1 MFSFVM
7 KASILTG
14 ADLVAGA
21 LLFPMLAFSQCEASA
36 QIKPIVAAYTAVTR
50 SRDPEA
56 GREAAG
62 AAILDKA
69 LIDAPTDYFL
79 LDRKRNLMDN
89 NTSEGHKNSIEWFA
103 TVHRKYPD
111 SPAVTAVY
119 ADALRRQDPASAL
132 ALLEASLKS
141 HPEFPWTRFKL
152 IPIFE
157 SGKLRNPERVS
168 AEAEGFLT
176 QCPGTSDAYIYRILL
191 GTATEGRIA
200 RHAAALRER
209 LSAAPDAPN
218 QQLWEVLWDMEFKAA
233 PPTGHAAVRERI
245 ANDLAKFE
253 EQLVRQAAYLGF
265 LRRGYANI
273 GDTKATARLDRQIVE
288 QFPDS
293 SEAEWVVTTQ
303 WHKDHPFPKETD
315 PATRKEYHRASA
327 AAAHDW
333 YQRWHNVLYLMQEFD
348 AVAALNDTKAEDLLR
363 LGQQYV
369 AAYHATPN
377 SFYGAMPME
386 FEVAD
391 SLIRKK
397 ALPPEIPAWIDEG
410 YHRETNR
417 PSRELGQLRGEM
429 TEEQKARADEQIES
443 MRIERARILLDYYD
457 AIGQREKS
465 RGIDDGLAGLNPSD
479 QRLTPK
485 LFEVRGK
492 AAEMDNRKLDALVFY
507 QAARATGGKPQP
519 GRADPAVLEAKVTA
533 LWKDLGGTF
542 AGLTVFGKAKLEP
555 VSEIRWE
562 TPRNPLPAFSL
573 VDLGGKTWTLAD
585 LNGKATLINV
595 WATWCGPCRA
605 EHTEFQKLYDSIK
618 DRSDIAIMS
627 LNVDEEEGLVAP
639 YMAENHYTF
648 PVLFGERV
656 LEAVSGEGGVAIPQN
671 WFVAPSA
678 KLQFLQFG
686 YGTDPQWSTTMT
698 AKLQELLKGK

>member
-1 MFSFVM
+1 MLSGFRLM
-7 KASILTG
+7 
-14 ADLVAGA
+14 AGA
-21 LLFPMLAFSQCEASA
+21 LLFTALAFPQCEAPA
-36 QIKPIVAAYTAVTR
+36 QIKPIVAAYTAATR

-56 GREAAG
+56 AREAAG

-79 LDRKRNLMDN
+79 LDRKRDLMDN
-89 NTSEGHKNSIEWFA
+89 NTSDGRESSIAWFA
-103 TVHRKYPD
+103 ALHQKYPD
-111 SPAVTAVY
+111 SAAVTAVY
-119 ADALRRQDPASAL
+119 ADVLRFRDSAQAL
-132 ALLEASLKS
+132 ALLEVSLKVDA
-141 HPEFPWTRFKL
+141 EFPWTHIKL

-157 SGKLRNPERVS
+157 SGKLRNPVRASAGAER
-168 AEAEGFLT
+168 FLT
-176 QCPGTSDAYIYRILL
+176 MCPRTSSAYAYRILL
-191 GTATEGRIA
+191 GAATEDQIA

-209 LSAAPDAPN
+209 LSAASGAPN
-218 QQLWEVLWDMEFKAA
+218 QQLWGVLWDMEFKAV
-233 PPTGHAAVRERI
+233 PPTGHATVRERI
-245 ANDLAKFE
+245 TKDLAKFE
-253 EQLVRQAAYLGF
+253 EQQAREAAYLSF

-273 GDTKATARLDRQIVE
+273 GDTTATARIDRQIVE

-293 SEAEWVVTTQ
+293 GEAEKVVTEQ
-303 WHKDHPFPKETD
+303 WHKDHPFPKDAD
-315 PATRKEYHRASA
+315 PATRQAYHRASA

-333 YQRWHNVLYLMQEFD
+333 YQRWHNVLYLMQEFN
-348 AVAALNDTKAEDLLR
+348 AVAALDDTKTEDLLR

-377 SFYGAMPME
+377 SFYAAMPME

-391 SLIRKK
+391 SLIGKR
-397 ALPPEIPAWIDEG
+397 ALPPEIPAWMDEG
-410 YHRETNR
+410 YRRETNR
-417 PSRELGQLRGEM
+417 PSRLLGQVRGEM
-429 TEEQKARADEQIES
+429 TDEQKARADQQIDS
-443 MRIERARILLDYYD
+443 MRIERARILLAYYD

-465 RGIDDGLAGLNPSD
+465 RGIDDGLAGLNPGD
-479 QRLTPK
+479 ERLKPK

-507 QAARATGGKPQP
+507 QAARAMGGKPQP
-519 GRADPAVLEAKVTA
+519 GRLDPAVLEAKIGA

-542 AGLTVFGKAKLEP
+542 AGLSVFGKAKLEP

-573 VDLGGKTWTLAD
+573 VDLGGKTWKLAD

-605 EHTEFQKLYDSIK
+605 EHPEFQKLYDSIK
-618 DRSDIAIMS
+618 DRSDIAILS
-627 LNVDEEEGLVAP
+627 LNVDEEAGLAAP

-648 PVLFGERV
+648 PVLFGKMV

-678 KLQFLQFG
+678 KLQFLQLG
-686 YGTDPQWSTTMT
+686 YGADPQWSTTMA